1 MGIITALVIAGVA
14 AAGAAGA
21 AYAKKSA
28 ADKAAHAQKSA
39 LTGQKKILQDE
50 LSFDRINQAA
60 TDADRL
66 RANNRLQLQQEIDP
80 ELAKLR
86 QLGKEKLLAESQR
99 PNESLQST
107 QVANTLFNEN
117 GKQDPRLEALKSSII
132 NRAQEEIAAGATLP
146 PQFQADLVRAGVQ
159 QGSQAGFATDAKTV
173 GGTIARALGI
183 GGEQLKV
190 ARENQ
195 ATHLAGAAT
204 NLEESRARI
213 LGSIFPTIA
222 ASEQARRQDAAS
234 AFGIG
239 EATLPESG
247 LTGREAANIQQN
259 RGNTLLRIR
268 GQRGQISAQQ
278 AQAQG
283 EATAAYIG
291 AGTSFATSA
300 LGAFGGGGAGGI
312 LGSVQGG
319 NGGGGFKANPSPG
332 GGGGYSSD
340 FYNYGSQ

>member
-1 MGIITALVIAGVA
+1 MGLITALVIAGVA
-14 AAGAAGA
+14 AAGAAGG
-21 AYAKKSA
+21 AYAKKKA
-28 ADKAAHAQKSA
+28 ADKAATAQKSA

-66 RANNRLQLQQEIDP
+66 RAENRLALQKEVDP
-80 ELAKLR
+80 ELAQLR
-86 QLGKEKLLAESQR
+86 QLGKEKLLTEAQR

-107 QVANTLFNEN
+107 QVANALFKEN
-117 GKQDPRLEALKSSII
+117 ATQDPRLEALKSSII
-132 NRAQEEIAAGATLP
+132 NRAQDEIAAGATLP
-146 PQFQADLVRAGVQ
+146 PSFQADLVRAGVS
-159 QGSQAGFATDAKTV
+159 QGSQAGFQTDAKTV

-195 ATHLAGAAT
+195 AVNLAGAAT
-204 NLEESRARI
+204 NLDESRAKI

-222 ASEQARRQDAAS
+222 NAEQTRRQNAASE
-234 AFGIG
+234 FGVG

-259 RGNTLLRIR
+259 RGNTLLKIR
-268 GQRGQISAQQ
+268 GQRGQIAAQQ

-283 EATAAYIG
+283 AATAAYIG

-300 LGAFGGGGAGGI
+300 LGGFGGGGGGAGGI
-312 LGSVQGG
+312 LGMVKGSGATNSDYG
-319 NGGGGFKANPSPG
+319 PS
-332 GGGGYSSD
+332 
-340 FYNYGSQ
+340 

>member
-1 MGIITALVIAGVA
+1 LVIAGVA

-21 AYAKKSA
+21 AYAKKKA
-28 ADKAAHAQKSA
+28 ADKSAHAQKNA
-39 LTGQKKILQDE
+39 LKGQKKILQEE

-66 RANNRLQLQQEIDP
+66 RAENRLALQKEVDP
-80 ELAKLR
+80 ELAQLR

-99 PNESLQST
+99 PNESLQGT
-107 QVANTLFNEN
+107 QIANALFKEN
-117 GKQDPRLEALKSSII
+117 AVEDPRLEALKSSII
-132 NRAQEEIAAGATLP
+132 NRAQEEIAAGSTLP
-146 PQFQADLVRAGVQ
+146 PSFQAELVRAGVQ
-159 QGSQAGFATDAKTV
+159 QGSQAGFKTDAKTV

-195 ATHLAGAAT
+195 AVNLAGAAT
-204 NLEESRARI
+204 NLDQSRAQI
-213 LGSIFPTIA
+213 LSSIFPTIA
-222 ASEQARRQDAAS
+222 ASEQTRRQNAAS
-234 AFGIG
+234 EFGVG

-259 RGNTLLRIR
+259 RGNTLLKIR

-278 AQAQG
+278 AAAQG

-291 AGTSFATSA
+291 AGASFATSA
-300 LGAFGGGGAGGI
+300 LGGFGGGGGAGGAGGM
-312 LGSVQGG
+312 LGMVKGG
-319 NGGGGFKANPSPG
+319 TGGTGGA
-332 GGGGYSSD
+332 
-340 FYNYGSQ
+340 

>member
-14 AAGAAGA
+14 AAGAAAG
-21 AYAKKSA
+21 AYAKKKA
-28 ADKAAHAQKSA
+28 ADKAAGAQKSA
-39 LTGQKKILQDE
+39 LKGQKKILQDE

-66 RANNRLQLQQEIDP
+66 RAENRLALQKEVDP
-80 ELAKLR
+80 ELAQLR
-86 QLGKEKLLAESQR
+86 QLGKEKLLAEAQR

-107 QVANTLFNEN
+107 QVANALFNEN
-117 GKQDPRLEALKSSII
+117 AKEDPRLEALKSSII
-132 NRAQEEIAAGATLP
+132 NRAQDEISSGATLP
-146 PQFQADLVRAGVQ
+146 PEFQAELVRAGVQ
-159 QGSQAGFATDAKTV
+159 QGSQAGFKTDARTV

-183 GGEQLKV
+183 GGEQLKM

-195 ATHLAGAAT
+195 AVNLAGAAT
-204 NLEESRARI
+204 NLDESRAKI

-222 ASEQARRQDAAS
+222 AAEQTRRQNAA
-234 AFGIG
+234 AEFGVG

-247 LTGREAANIQQN
+247 LTGREAAAIQQN
-259 RGNTLLRIR
+259 RGNTLLKIR

-278 AQAQG
+278 AAAQG

-300 LGAFGGGGAGGI
+300 LGSFGGAGGGAGGM
-312 LGSVQGG
+312 LGMIR
-319 NGGGGFKANPSPG
+319 GGGGGAVANPSP

-340 FYNYGSQ
+340 FYNYGPQ